1 MKSQK
6 VPDIIVP
13 ETIEKRIFFIRGHKV
28 MVDRDLAALYR
39 VPTKV
44 LNQAVKRNRNRFP
57 EGFMFLLTPQETYE
71 LVTNCDRFNSLKHSS
86 TCPSAFTEYGVAM
99 LSSVLRS
106 ERAIQVNIQIIQTF
120 IRLRQWALTHADLAQ
135 KIAELENK
143 IKTHDNHIQ
152 NIFEALR
159 ELISPPEKPRKFI
172 GFRPQH

>member
-1 MKSQK
+1 MIKREL
-6 VPDIIVP
+6 VLINDI
-13 ETIEKRIFFIRGHKV
+13 ERQIFLIRGHKV
-28 MVDRDLAALYR
+28 MVDRDLAALYQ

-57 EGFMFLLTPQETYE
+57 EGFMFLLTRQETDE

-106 ERAIQVNIQIIQTF
+106 ERAIQINIQIIQTF
-120 IRLRQWALTHADLAQ
+120 IRLRQWALTHKELAR

-143 IKTHDNHIQ
+143 SSIHDKHIQ
-152 NIFEALR
+152 NIFEAIH
-159 ELISPPEKPRKFI
+159 ELMNQSETPRRAI
-172 GFRPQH
+172 GFRP